1 MYSCTRTVRVQF
13 RVYCTRVQL
22 HVRDGFYK
30 CGKNFAQVRSNR
42 TCTCSCTVPSIGC
55 FQHLIASPF
64 NWPMNIFCMDSQNP
78 SRLLHV
84 HVRVHTG
91 ISRSILFRFYI
102 RYRNRWERACPNR
115 PAHCLRIAVRSP
127 YRFIYCC
134 RCLQTS
140 RVGGR
145 KKFWTSPSSS
155 LFADGYSA
163 PYNL

>member
-1 MYSCTRTVRVQF
+1 VYSCTRTVRVQF

-22 HVRDGFYK
+22 RVHVRDGFYK
-30 CGKNFAQVRSNR
+30 CGKKIAQVRSNR
-42 TCTCSCTVPSIGC
+42 SPTCTCSCTLYCTIHRLFSTLDRIS
-55 FQHLIASPF
+55 FQLTDEHFLYGLAKPVAAATRTRT
-64 NWPMNIFCMDSQNP
+64 C
-78 SRLLHV
+78 
-84 HVRVHTG
+84 TG

-145 KKFWTSPSSS
+145 KKF
-155 LFADGYSA
+155 
-163 PYNL
+163 